1 MFYNSFHHMC
11 LINVAD
17 GLREGL
23 SHFSQPSRVAL
34 VFAVGPR
41 DRIRIFDPL
50 NLMRG
55 HEPRLKELFIDNTDW
70 REAAPDTGNMSFMEA
85 AEQSDFRLDGLI
97 SYGGR
102 SKSIFFQLW
111 FTEHHPDMCS
121 TGPTERWLEYAASL
135 LSQNYSTENV
145 LSIGTSGYVLQEC
158 GTHAVRDFIVDR
170 RNLLLGWD
178 TNLRIFPVLDAVLG
192 ISKTL
197 EEGARPR
204 GEIVFVEPSQIGLLN
219 FMTRFPPLERPALK
233 NFKHVRK
240 LLQAVENST
249 RRLVSNGTH
258 IIGISNG
265 QAPTGSLI
273 VDFHGHYGFVHLD
286 QEPVCSF
293 SDGRFHSST
302 RKAKLVQVEEALLET
317 DLDPTVR
324 HELFQVVTQ
333 IVHRAG
339 EGGFGCTLVVDFGP
353 HPVEI
358 SGQKMEEPLD
368 LRQPHLL
375 DLAESLARLDGAL
388 HLVADMK
395 LHGFACLLD
404 GRSVPGED
412 RARGARFNSALR
424 FSADHPDLVVIVVS
438 SDRPVSVIQGGLE
451 LTATCEWLP
460 ASGSLTKPPTLAD
473 WLQE

>member
-1 MFYNSFHHMC
+1 MC

-23 SHFSQPSRVAL
+23 SHFSQPCRVAIL
-34 VFAVGPR
+34 FAVGPR
-41 DRIRIFDPL
+41 DPIRIYDPL

-55 HEPRLKELFIDNTDW
+55 HEPKLKELFVDNTAW
-70 REAAPDTGNMSFMEA
+70 REAAPDTGSMSYMET
-85 AEQSDFRLDGLI
+85 DDHPDYRLDGLI
-97 SYGGR
+97 SYCGR
-102 SKSIFFQLW
+102 SRSIFFQLW
-111 FTEHHPDMCS
+111 FTEHHPDMCA

-158 GTHAVRDFIVDR
+158 ATHAVRDYIVDQ
-170 RNLLLGWD
+170 RNVLLGWD
-178 TNLRIFPVLDAVLG
+178 THLRIFPVLDAVLG

-197 EEGARPR
+197 EEGIRPH
-204 GEIVFVEPSQIGLLN
+204 GQMVFVEPAQVGPMT

-240 LLQAVENST
+240 LLQAVENSL

-265 QAPTGSLI
+265 QTPAGSLI
-273 VDFHGHYGFVHLD
+273 VDFRGHYGFLYLD
-286 QEPVCSF
+286 RDLVCSF
-293 SDGRFHSST
+293 ADGRFHSST

-317 DLDPTVR
+317 DIDPTIR
-324 HELFQVVTQ
+324 HELFQAVTQ
-333 IVHRAG
+333 IVHHAG
-339 EGGFGCTLVVDFGP
+339 EGGFGCTLVVDFEP
-353 HPVEI
+353 CPVEI
-358 SGQKMEEPLD
+358 AGQKMEEPLD

-375 DLAESLARLDGAL
+375 DLAKSLARVDGAL
-388 HLVADMK
+388 HLGADMK
-395 LHGFACLLD
+395 LHSFACLLD

-424 FSADHPDLVVIVVS
+424 FSADHPDLIVIVVS
-438 SDRPVSVIQGGLE
+438 ADHPVSAIQGGLE
-451 LTATCEWLP
+451 LTATCEWMP
-460 ASGSLTKPPTLAD
+460 VSGALAKPPALDD
-473 WLQE
+473 WLQG

>member
-1 MFYNSFHHMC
+1 MYNSFHNMC
-11 LINVAD
+11 LINVSD

-23 SHFSQPSRVAL
+23 SHFSLPSRVAL
-34 VFAVGPR
+34 VFAIGPR

-55 HEPRLKELFIDNTDW
+55 HEPKLQELFIDNTDW
-70 REAAPDTGNMSFMEA
+70 REAAPDTGSMKFMEA
-85 AEQSDFRLDGLI
+85 AGHSDYGLDGLI
-97 SYGGR
+97 SYCGR

-158 GTHAVRDFIVDR
+158 STHAVRDYVVDH
-170 RNLLLGWD
+170 RNVLLGWD
-178 TNLRIFPVLDAVLG
+178 THLRIFPILDAVLG
-192 ISKTL
+192 VSKTL
-197 EEGARPR
+197 EEGARPQ
-204 GEIVFVEPSQIGLLN
+204 GEIVFVEPSLVGRMKFL
-219 FMTRFPPLERPALK
+219 TRFPPLERPSLK

-240 LLQAVENST
+240 LLQAVENSP

-265 QAPTGSLI
+265 EAPDGSLI
-273 VDFHGHYGFVHLD
+273 VDFRSHYGFLYLD
-286 QEPVCSF
+286 QDLVCSF
-293 SDGRFHSST
+293 SDGKFHSST
-302 RKAKLVQVEEALLET
+302 RKAKLVQVEEALLEAEI
-317 DLDPTVR
+317 DPTAR
-324 HELFQVVTQ
+324 HELFQVVTR
-333 IVHRAG
+333 IVHHAG
-339 EGGFGCTLVVDFGP
+339 EQGFGCTLVVDSGHP
-353 HPVEI
+353 PVEI

-368 LRQPHLL
+368 LREPHLL
-375 DLAESLARLDGAL
+375 DLAKSLARLDGAL
-388 HLVADMK
+388 HFCADMK

-424 FSADHPDLVVIVVS
+424 FSADHPGLIVIVVS
-438 SDRPVSVIQGGLE
+438 SDRPVSVIQAGME
-451 LTATCEWLP
+451 LTAACEWMP
-460 ASGSLTKPPTLAD
+460 VFGSLAKPPTLEE
-473 WLQE
+473 WLQG